1 MSISDK
7 STLNISSA
15 VTPNPINHNIFLRR
29 LGPKI
34 WYAVPEK
41 YNEEAA

>member
-1 MSISDK
+1 MRD
-7 STLNISSA
+7 LNILVGNSL
-15 VTPNPINHNIFLRR
+15 IFRDNSMRR

-34 WYAVPEK
+34 SYAVPEK